1 MRKLITWLGVLAE
14 SVGLEIKMINEHD
27 IKDMSIFEEAYK
39 AMPPQGMTSFNE
51 FVHEY
56 GKTLAKMFAEKCD
69 KAWYY
74 DAANLIRSQAG
85 IPVSCMSPC
94 QKHGVFSDNYEEG
107 L

>member
-1 MRKLITWLGVLAE
+1 ML
-14 SVGLEIKMINEHD
+14 NEHD
-27 IKDMSIFEEAYK
+27 IKDMSIFEQAYK
-39 AMPPQGMTSFNE
+39 AMPNTGMDIND
-51 FVHEY
+51 FVQEY

-74 DAANLIRSQAG
+74 DAANLIRAQAG

-94 QKHGVFSDNYEEG
+94 QKHGALDDYEEG